1 MEVVLDASTA
11 LAWMM
16 PDEGLEEPATRLV
29 RASQRWEVRLCAPS
43 LFPYEVANGL
53 RRAARVG
60 RVSPST
66 AWHTLQDILSLEIAF
81 FSHEEAISRG
91 WWLTRSHGISLYDAS
106 YLGLAEQLGCQ
117 CLTADQRLANA
128 AADTG
133 LVRWIGDYG
142 R

>member
-1 MEVVLDASTA
+1 MNVVLDASTA

-16 PDEGLEEPATRLV
+16 PDEGLRDSAAQLV
-29 RASQRWEVRLCAPS
+29 RASQRWEIRLCAPS
-43 LFPYEVANGL
+43 LFPYEVASGL

-60 RVSPST
+60 RVTPT
-66 AWHTLQDILSLEIAF
+66 MAWHTLQDILNLEIAI
-81 FSHEEAISRG
+81 FSHEEAIARG
-91 WWLTRSHGISLYDAS
+91 WWLTRSHGISLYDAC
-106 YLGLAEQLGCQ
+106 YLGLAQQLGCQ

-128 AADTG
+128 AAGTG